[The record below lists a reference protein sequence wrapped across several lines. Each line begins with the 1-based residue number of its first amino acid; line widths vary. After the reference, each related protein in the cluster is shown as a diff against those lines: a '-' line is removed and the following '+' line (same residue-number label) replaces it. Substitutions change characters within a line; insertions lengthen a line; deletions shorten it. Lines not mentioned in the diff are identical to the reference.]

1 MMINAW
7 KLMGDATRKPAW
19 TNLSNKDLYKE
30 GFSVASTAPFG
41 VSSQPTNYATNLRPE
56 PVKNPYTTKNMP
68 PAGGTSW
75 PIKTD
80 GTITGN
86 KKAENP

>member
-41 VSSQPTNYATNLRPE
+41 VSS
-56 PVKNPYTTKNMP
+56 
-68 PAGGTSW
+68 
-75 PIKTD
+75 
-80 GTITGN
+80 
-86 KKAENP
+86 